1 MLKML
6 NKQCG
11 LLLSHLFTKTIKN
24 QEEFC
29 SNTIH
34 KTIYIRVLTKAL
46 LSPVNGPFLTEVT
59 KAIFQSILYQQKALL
74 LVNVLFIFNIFW
86 LIPLTPYFKNSTTLT
101 KFYFIIFF
109 FFYVLYIYIYIYIY
123 IYMYIL
129 SSFFLY
135 QRTFRRQNRIF
146 SLHNRSLHVSLLL
159 IFKQFEQERTHS
171 EKTKSFCK
179 SCYNICINWKSA

>member
-11 LLLSHLFTKTIKN
+11 LLISHLFTKTIKN

-29 SNTIH
+29 SNTMH

-123 IYMYIL
+123 VYIEQ
-129 SSFFLY
+129 F
-135 QRTFRRQNRIF
+135 F
-146 SLHNRSLHVSLLL
+146 SLLAYL
-159 IFKQFEQERTHS
+159 Q
-171 EKTKSFCK
+171 KTKQNFFATQQVFACQSF
-179 SCYNICINWKSA
+179 IDF